1 MLDRPT
7 LLSFEYFG
15 DHQFS
20 QRPGTFNDSA
30 RFSPGVCFSPCSG
43 LAFIWSPECGSAWA
57 TVANI
62 RPVDGIISVVQLP
75 LPADGELRG
84 LAIRI
89 HPSRLIC
96 GRSVIKF

>member
-30 RFSPGVCFSPCSG
+30 RCSPGVCFSPCSG

-62 RPVDGIISVVQLP
+62 RPVDGIISVFNSLYRPMGNFGAWQFAFIL
-75 LPADGELRG
+75 LD
-84 LAIRI
+84 
-89 HPSRLIC
+89 
-96 GRSVIKF
+96 